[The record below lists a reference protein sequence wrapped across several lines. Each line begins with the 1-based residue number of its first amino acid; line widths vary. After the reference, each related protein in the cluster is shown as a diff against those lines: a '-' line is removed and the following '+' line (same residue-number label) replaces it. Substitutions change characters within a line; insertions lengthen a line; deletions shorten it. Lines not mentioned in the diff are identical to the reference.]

1 MEKNSPGN
9 FLMFP
14 IGLNSKEQQGS
25 CCWGIG
31 PIPNLIALKSFLLFG
46 IEVGVLVSLI
56 SP

>member
-1 MEKNSPGN
+1 
-9 FLMFP
+9 MFP